1 MGKRSTVADD
11 KNTSKSETIKKQR
24 RNKAEVL
31 NNWVHKIGLERIT
44 DENNNKLETLKKAK
58 LTEKDVLGVYQ
69 RGFPDTRIGVS

>member
-11 KNTSKSETIKKQR
+11 KTTSKSETIKKQR

-69 RGFPDTRIGVS
+69 RGFPDTEIGVS